1 MKVEIGIMEAKFE
14 NAQRVLEAD
23 LQSAM
28 EKQVCS
34 IPSLSEPY
42 REKTGLWGFQLGLTQ
57 PGFTTIAIGLKFLI

>member
-34 IPSLSEPY
+34 IPLQNG
-42 REKTGLWGFQLGLTQ
+42 RHHEKTGLRGFRPGLTQ
-57 PGFTTIAIGLKFLI
+57 QGFTTIARG